1 MYNGLSKSL
10 GMVLLAAAVFAA
22 AGCTSPGSPNATS
35 TSAGQPSQAVP
46 ATESPTDP
54 LGPSPS
60 APSTEAAGAPAPT
73 EAPPPTQAPASG
85 EAQAPQAAPEPTFAP
100 PEQQYLSSRV
110 PAGTDPN
117 SVLQVGQ
124 ERCAQLEAVKAADQ
138 KAVVSQLV
146 ENRGADD
153 VDAIA
158 GLCPSLQPELDAAG
172 RGFTDGEFTIGAA
185 AAKDGSGS
193 ISAGKY
199 EAWNPSPTC
208 TLVAYDDAGGTIAES
223 NGTSAI
229 TIPEGAARVVSDGCY
244 TWLAA

>member
-22 AGCTSPGSPNATS
+22 AGCTSPGKPNATS
-35 TSAGQPSQAVP
+35 PSANQSSPAASASASPS
-46 ATESPTDP
+46 TDPTDP
-54 LGPSPS
+54 SGPSAS
-60 APSTEAAGAPAPT
+60 ASATGAADAAAPADTPAT
-73 EAPPPTQAPASG
+73 SGAVEAPH
-85 EAQAPQAAPEPTFAP
+85 AAPEPTFAP
-100 PEQQYLSSRV
+100 PEQKYLASRV
-110 PAGTDPN
+110 PEGTDPN

-153 VDAIA
+153 ADAIA
-158 GLCPSLQPELDAAG
+158 DLCPALQPEFDAAG
-172 RGFTDGEFTIGAA
+172 RGFTDGEFSIGTA

-193 ISAGKY
+193 ISAGTY
-199 EAWNPSPTC
+199 EAWNPSATC
-208 TLVAYDDAGGTIAES
+208 TLVAYDASGGTLAES
-223 NGTSAI
+223 NGTSAV
-229 TIPEGAARVVSDGCY
+229 TIPAGAARVVSDGCY

>member
-22 AGCTSPGSPNATS
+22 AGCTSPGKPNATS
-35 TSAGQPSQAVP
+35 TSANQSSP
-46 ATESPTDP
+46 AASASASPTDL

-60 APSTEAAGAPAPT
+60 ASATGAPEAAAPT
-73 EAPPPTQAPASG
+73 DTPTPAG

-100 PEQQYLSSRV
+100 PEQQYLASRV
-110 PAGTDPN
+110 PEGTDPN

-153 VDAIA
+153 ADAIA
-158 GLCPSLQPELDAAG
+158 ALCPALQPEFDAAG
-172 RGFTDGEFTIGAA
+172 RGFTDGEFSIGTA

-193 ISAGKY
+193 ISAGTY
-199 EAWNPSPTC
+199 EAWNPSATC
-208 TLVAYDDAGGTIAES
+208 TLVAYDASGGTLAES
-223 NGTSAI
+223 NGTSAV
-229 TIPEGAARVVSDGCY
+229 TIPAGAARVVSDGCY